1 MLRASK
7 QNIFLYITEYVGNS
21 PDKNKRD
28 STMTRVQSIEFLS
41 NITVFV
47 CLLNTIFTNLLTNQ
61 NNKLS
66 LENYC
71 YTVFVGQANLL
82 CRFKSNQK

>member
-7 QNIFLYITEYVGNS
+7 QNIFLYITEYVGNP

-28 STMTRVQSIEFLS
+28 STLTRVQSIEFLS
-41 NITVFV
+41 FITVFV

-61 NNKLS
+61 NNK
-66 LENYC
+66 
-71 YTVFVGQANLL
+71 FVSGKLL
-82 CRFKSNQK
+82 LYSVCRPSKPIM

>member
-7 QNIFLYITEYVGNS
+7 QNIFLYITEYVGNP
-21 PDKNKRD
+21 PDQNKQD

-47 CLLNTIFTNLLTNQ
+47 CLLDTIFTNLLTNQ
-61 NNKLS
+61 NNK
-66 LENYC
+66 
-71 YTVFVGQANLL
+71 FVSGKLL
-82 CRFKSNQK
+82 LYSVCRPRKPIM